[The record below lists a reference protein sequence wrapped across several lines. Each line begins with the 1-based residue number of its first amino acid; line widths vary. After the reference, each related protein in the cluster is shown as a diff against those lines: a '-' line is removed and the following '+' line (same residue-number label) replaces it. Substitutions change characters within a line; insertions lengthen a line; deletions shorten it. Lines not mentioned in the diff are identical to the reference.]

1 MRKFIMKDRI
11 FRIPRRGPKHLWSW
25 AAILVLAT
33 TGCVD
38 LSEDVVSGITAPQYF
53 GAVAGFED
61 AVIAAY
67 QPLRTYYGSQAG
79 WVLSTIGTDL
89 WKDGSLNQDWYN
101 RYTAGLNGSSPF
113 LTNVWNGM
121 YRGINN
127 ANTVIDRAENV
138 AQLSAS
144 RREMRVAEARFL
156 RAHYYYLLVMH
167 FGPVH
172 LTLEE
177 TIGVETAANRT
188 PEEEIFEVI
197 LEDLEFAARNLPVT
211 QDQWGRATREAARHM
226 LAKVHLVLGNWEQA
240 ETYARA
246 VIDSGTHA
254 LLDDFRDLWDHDNE
268 QNAEVIWSVQYT
280 QDLTANG
287 SGNWGH
293 LGFLARYDQVT
304 GMVRDLYNGRPFSR
318 IRPTT
323 YMLSEVFGN
332 DPRKGGL
339 HVENDVR
346 YHASFNEVFYYNNPN
361 GLPDG
366 AVLGDTAAWF
376 TADWR
381 VQEMTP
387 EERASAPYLLLGLDD
402 FTIRWYPS
410 LTKVRD
416 RNRAHF
422 QDAAGSRDQFVMRL
436 AETYL
441 IAAEALMMQGRNGE
455 AADFFN
461 VVRARAA
468 YPGQAIPLIT
478 PGELDLDAILDE
490 RARELVGEQHRWI
503 DLKRTGTLVERVRMH
518 NPFASANIQEH
529 HTLRPI
535 PQSQI
540 DRTSNEYPQNAGY

>member
-1 MRKFIMKDRI
+1 MHVQTTTAR
-11 FRIPRRGPKHLWSW
+11 PRRRTSFALGALLF
-25 AAILVLAT
+25 ALVASA
-33 TGCVD
+33 CAD
-38 LSEDVVSGITAPQYF
+38 LSENVVSGITAPQYF
-53 GAVAGFED
+53 GTVAGFED

-67 QPLRTYYGSQAG
+67 QPLRTYYGSQEG

-113 LTNVWNGM
+113 LTSVWNGM

-127 ANTVIDRAENV
+127 ANTVIDRADRVEG
-138 AQLSAS
+138 LSAS
-144 RREMRVAEARFL
+144 LRDVRVAEARFL

-177 TIGVETAANRT
+177 TIGVETEANRT
-188 PEEEIFEVI
+188 SEEEIFAVI
-197 LEDLEFAARNLPVT
+197 LDDLAFAVQHLPVT
-211 QDQWGRATREAARHM
+211 PGDWGRATREAARHM
-226 LAKVHLVLGNWEQA
+226 LAKVHLVLGNWQEA
-240 ETYARA
+240 ENHARA
-246 VIDSGTHA
+246 VIESGTHA
-254 LLDDFRDLWDHDNE
+254 LLPDFHDLWDHDNE
-268 QNAEVIWSVQYT
+268 RNAEVIWSVQYT
-280 QDLTANG
+280 EDLAANG
-287 SGNWGH
+287 GGNWGH

-304 GMVRDLYNGRPFSR
+304 GMVRDLHNGRPFSR

-323 YMLSEVFGN
+323 FLLSEIFGN
-332 DPRKGGL
+332 DPRRGGL

-346 YHASFNEVFYYNNPN
+346 YHASFNEVFHYNNPG
-361 GLPDG
+361 GLPPG

-387 EERASAPYLLLGLDD
+387 EERSAAPYLLLGLED

-416 RNRAHF
+416 RKRAHF
-422 QDAAGSRDQFVMRL
+422 QDAEGSRDQFVMRL

-441 IAAEALMMQGRNGE
+441 IAAEALVMQGRAGE
-455 AADFFN
+455 AATYFN
-461 VVRARAA
+461 AVRARAA
-468 YPGQAIPLIT
+468 YPGREIPLIS

-518 NPFASANIQEH
+518 NPFASNNIQEH

-540 DRTSNEYPQNAGY
+540 DRTSNDYPQNPGY

>member
-1 MRKFIMKDRI
+1 MKRL
-11 FRIPRRGPKHLWSW
+11 GQWMALLSL
-25 AAILVLAT
+25 ALV
-33 TGCVD
+33 GCVD
-38 LSEDVVSGITAPQYF
+38 LDENVISGITAPQYF
-53 GAVAGFED
+53 GTAAGFED

-67 QPLRTYYGSQAG
+67 QPLRSYYGSQDG
-79 WVLSTIGTDL
+79 WVMSTIGTDL

-101 RYTAGLNGSSPF
+101 RYSAGLNSSSPF

-127 ANTVIDRAENV
+127 ANTVIARADNIEG
-138 AQLSAS
+138 LSAS
-144 RREMRVAEARFL
+144 LRDIRVAEARFL

-167 FGPVH
+167 YGPVH

-177 TIGVETAANRT
+177 TIGVETEANRT
-188 PEEEIFEVI
+188 SEEEIFAVI
-197 LEDLEFAARNLPVT
+197 LDDLEFAAETLPVT
-211 QDQWGRATREAARHM
+211 QDDWGRATREAARHM
-226 LAKVHLVLGNWEQA
+226 LAKVHLVLGNWEA
-240 ETYARA
+240 AADYARS
-246 VIDSGTHA
+246 VINSGTHA
-254 LLDDFRDLWDHDNE
+254 LLDDFADIWDHDNE
-268 QNAEVIWSVQYT
+268 QHAEVIWAVQYT
-280 QDLTANG
+280 DDLNANG
-287 SGNWGH
+287 GGNWGH

-318 IRPTT
+318 LRPTT
-323 YMLSEVFGN
+323 FMLSEIFGN
-332 DPRKGGL
+332 DPRNGGL

-346 YHASFNEVFYYNNPN
+346 YHASFNEVFYYNDPN

-366 AVLGDTAAWF
+366 AALGDTAAWF
-376 TADWR
+376 TAAWQ
-381 VQEMTP
+381 VQEMSA

-441 IAAEALMMQGRNGE
+441 IAAEALMMQGRNAE
-455 AADFFN
+455 AATYFN
-461 VVRARAA
+461 TVRERAA
-468 YPGQAIPLIT
+468 FPGQEIPLIT
-478 PGELDLDAILDE
+478 PAELDLDAILDE

-518 NPFASANIQEH
+518 NPFAAPNIQEH

-540 DRTSNEYPQNAGY
+540 DRTSNEYAQNPGY